1 MRTLGPEHDESLY
14 WPATVRMVYGSPER
28 LSPPQGLY
36 LGSRPLP
43 FMNSPYIGALNS
55 YVYTVP
61 VALFGTQTLVFRL
74 SNALLL
80 GLFFLLAFQ
89 LAQEAGGQQG
99 GGRVV
104 AWITVALLGADV
116 ELWLQGLTNQGPF
129 LLQLIATSLL
139 VRFFLLYRQTRNATY
154 IAAMALAMGL
164 GLNEKLTYLWIL
176 MLFLLAAL
184 LFYGTE
190 FLQKRS
196 AKHLGLG
203 LVCILILVIP
213 ALTYLLGNYATTSGF
228 AASQFAWPASIQTV
242 ATQRFHNLN
251 LLFGGQWTMSHRAGN
266 FLALGVD
273 RFSPALALIGI
284 GFAVALLRRQRFPLF
299 CYSIAC
305 GLLALNLLFPEGGR
319 LHHLILMYPLPQLA
333 AAISLWSL
341 LERSRLGQIAL
352 ISLLCAGQL
361 SSFRN
366 ILAFNQAVSASGGS
380 GTWSQQISK
389 LADWEQAHPHLHLVY
404 ACWGIEHAI
413 FTRNRGLRPHKD
425 FYFPLSSDPL
435 SPETKSELDQSLL
448 RRDTVWISSSVE
460 DLQRKASSN
469 LFRYA
474 AQKGLAPII
483 VKEFRGDSS
492 NRVLFT
498 AISFQP
504 LEAEPSLPVAP
515 VWNAVDLKT
524 LEANLSP
531 GFDRLQVDLEFSGL
545 QAKDSIWVEF
555 QAPGGEIVQR
565 HFRPLQ
571 YFALTDRRLRW
582 VFGRNLYPDWFLS
595 DFPNPHLQPQ
605 KLVIRLDSS
614 NPAASLRPSISRP

>member
-1 MRTLGPEHDESLY
+1 MRTLGPEYDESLF

-61 VALFGTQTLVFRL
+61 VALFGTQTLVFRV

-80 GLFFLLAFQ
+80 ALFFLLAFQ
-89 LAQEAGGQQG
+89 LAQEAGG
-99 GGRVV
+99 RIV
-104 AWITVALLGADV
+104 AWITVALLGADL

-139 VRFFLLYRQTRNATY
+139 IRFFLLYRQTRSATH

-176 MLFLLAAL
+176 VLFLLAAI
-184 LFYGTE
+184 LFYGRE
-190 FLQKRS
+190 FLQKKS

-213 ALTYLLGNYATTSGF
+213 ALTFLLGNYNTTSGF

-242 ATQRFHNLN
+242 AAQRLHNLN

-266 FLALGVD
+266 FLALGVH

-299 CYSIAC
+299 CYAIAW
-305 GLLALNLLFPEGGR
+305 GLVVLNLFFPEGGR

-341 LERSRLGQIAL
+341 LERSRLGQVAL
-352 ISLLCAGQL
+352 VSLLCAGQL
-361 SSFRN
+361 STFRN
-366 ILAFNQAVSASGGS
+366 ILTFNQAVSASGGS

-435 SPETKSELDQSLL
+435 SPETKSELDQYLL

-474 AQKGLAPII
+474 AEKGLAPILLQD
-483 VKEFRGDSS
+483 FRGESS

-498 AISFQP
+498 AFSFQP
-504 LEAEPSLPVAP
+504 LEVARSVPSIPA
-515 VWNAVDLKT
+515 WKQVDPKQ
-524 LEANLSP
+524 LEATLDP
-531 GFDRLQVDLEFSGL
+531 GFDRLAVGLEFVGL
-545 QAKDSIWVEF
+545 QDKDAIWVEF
-555 QAPGGEIVQR
+555 QAADGLVVQH
-565 HFRPLQ
+565 HFRPLE
-571 YFALTDRRLRW
+571 YFALTDRKQRW
-582 VFGRNLYPDWFLS
+582 VFGRNLYPDWFITAY
-595 DFPNPHLQPQ
+595 PHPESTAL
-605 KLVIRLDSS
+605 KIVVRVDS
-614 NPAASLRPSISRP
+614 ASPKARVQAF